1 MINKVENKY
10 GNLLNNIEKDYTQ
23 ALVINKKRAENQMRD
38 RYGNLMDE
46 VVSPLDSFY
55 DNVFK
60 VNEENRKYR
69 EEEEK
74 ASKERQIRIAASLK
88 QDELD
93 FKERQESYLQLIN
106 DMEKQKLTEA
116 KKLEEQRK
124 KEDNHNKLLSKIES
138 MMEVS
143 PQMAVALAKTSR
155 K

>member
-124 KEDNHNKLLSKIES
+124 REDNHNKLLSKIES
-138 MMEVS
+138 MMEIS